1 MPVELMLAATVVYGT
16 RGTGKTVFG
25 SVVAEE
31 VHKRGQRFVAIDLKG
46 DWWGLKSS
54 ADGKSEAIPIVI
66 FGGDHADVPLEEG
79 SGDFIGKTVAGIAA
93 SCVLDLEHMSKGK
106 QVKFLTDFFLSLY
119 HNNRE
124 PLLVIADEAQ
134 RYCPQMSRASGD
146 GGQISV
152 CIGAVEDLVKLGRK
166 HGLGVVLITQR
177 GSGLNKEVSE
187 LCDVLVAFRSPGP
200 RDQER
205 VAEWLEANTTEE
217 QANAV
222 MPGIAKMPNGTA
234 IVASGNPSL
243 PVFGVH
249 AVRMRETFDSSKTP
263 EIGKRKVE
271 PSRLAKPDLTALQEQ
286 MKDAIER
293 AKDSDPKELRARV
306 RTLERDLE
314 HQKERERHFAEVLGV
329 PDGGQYRNDWDDRL
343 KALMEKPAEPIEIP
357 MILPEDLKRFETAIA
372 NLQNANATVVEIG
385 QGIHARIYA
394 LKSADQGGHPVV
406 PTYEIGKDKP
416 TSFGSRQVQSVQ
428 RSEGATSLPQKS
440 GGAEQRILD
449 ALSELSALG
458 VPQPDRVQVALL
470 AGYSNLMS
478 KGFANSIS
486 ALRTAGKID
495 YPSSGTV
502 ILTDA
507 GRKVAAKYPR
517 PRSPAEIQERIIA
530 LLGGAHEKL
539 LRPLVQIYP
548 KAMSREDL
556 GRAAGYSNL
565 MSKGF
570 ANSVSRLSSLGLV
583 KYPARG
589 FVQAAPV
596 LFLE

>member
-31 VHKRGQRFVAIDLKG
+31 IHKRGQRFVAIDLKG

-79 SGDFIGKTVAGIAA
+79 SGDFIGKTVAGISS

-217 QANAV
+217 QADTV

-263 EIGKRKVE
+263 EIGKRKIE

-306 RTLERDLE
+306 RELEREVTDLTFS
-314 HQKERERHFAEVLGV
+314 RERAE
-329 PDGGQYRNDWDDRL
+329 N
-343 KALMEKPAEPIEIP
+343 ALQHVQPAEPLPPIEIP
-357 MILPEDLKRFETAIA
+357 MILPEDLKRFEDAVS
-372 NLQNANATVVEIG
+372 NLQNANAAVVEIG
-385 QGIHARIYA
+385 QGIHSRIFA
-394 LKSADQGGHPVV
+394 LKSADKGGPPVV
-406 PTYEIGKDKP
+406 PVHREPGIYRTELSAEQ
-416 TSFGSRQVQSVQ
+416 TNRRHVEV
-428 RSEGATSLPQKS
+428 GATSLPQKA

-449 ALSELSALG
+449 ALSELAALG

-486 ALRTAGKID
+486 SLRTAGKID
-495 YPSSGTV
+495 YPSAGTV
-502 ILTDA
+502 VLTDA
-507 GRKVAAKYPR
+507 GRKLAAKFPR
-517 PRSPAEIQERIIA
+517 PRSPVEIQERVIA
-530 LLGGAHEKL
+530 MLGGTHEKL
-539 LRPLVQIYP
+539 LRPLVKIYP
-548 KAMSREDL
+548 RSMSREDL
-556 GRAAGYSNL
+556 GRAAGYGNL

-583 KYPARG
+583 KYPQRG
-589 FVQAAPV
+589 FVAAAPV